1 MSQPE
6 LAALNDAD
14 LVSGVYLLSHKQ
26 LLTTKTGKPYGSLK
40 LQDPSAQVEA
50 RLWDRAEELLTPLKK
65 GMAVKVQGKAQLYA
79 GKLQVIVNELA
90 EEPNADPALFMAK
103 SPVPFPKLQNRF
115 NRVRNSVKDR
125 KLKNLLSA
133 FFSEPEFKKTYE
145 QAPAAKGA
153 HHAYLHG
160 LLEHSVSVAEMAR
173 KMGDQYPELERD
185 LLVTAALLHDVG
197 KTKELTLGPPID
209 YTDQGRL
216 EGHIAIGAAMLD
228 QRINMLKDFPCELAQ
243 HLRHLILSH
252 HGCLEFGSPVKP
264 LTAEAMMLSF
274 LDDMDAKMAMYRNV
288 ISENTDPGNHW
299 SGYNRLLERFLYT
312 GPSPLQSPSEPDFS
326 EDSTLSL
333 GLFNTVSAK
342 GEGVG
347 S

>member
-1 MSQPE
+1 MSQTE

-14 LVSGVYLLSHKQ
+14 SVNGVYLLSHKQ
-26 LLTTKTGKPYGSLK
+26 VLTTKNGKPYGSLK

-50 RLWDRAEELLTPLKK
+50 RLWDKAEELLAPLKK
-65 GMAVKVQGKAQLYA
+65 GMAVKVRGKAQLYA
-79 GKLQVIVNELA
+79 GKLQVIVNDLEQ
-90 EEPNADPALFMAK
+90 EPNADPALFMAK
-103 SPVPFPKLQNRF
+103 SPEPFPKLQNRF

-125 KLKNLLSA
+125 RLKTLLSA
-133 FFSEPEFKKTYE
+133 FFSEPDFKKIYE
-145 QAPAAKGA
+145 QSPAAKGA

-173 KMGDQYPELERD
+173 KMGDQYPELEKD

-216 EGHIAIGAAMLD
+216 EGHITIGVGMLE
-228 QRINMLKDFPCELAQ
+228 RRMAMLKDFPCELAL

-264 LTAEAMMLSF
+264 QTAEALMLSF

-288 ISENTDPGNHW
+288 VSESSDPGNHW

-312 GPSPLQSPSEPDFS
+312 GPSPLKSPMETEVS
-326 EDSTLSL
+326 EDATLSL
-333 GLFNTVSAK
+333 GLFNSVSAK
-342 GEGVG
+342 GEGAG
-347 S
+347 